1 MTCPAGSLTAEAATD
16 KLLSQQQDV
25 HGLLIQ
31 QQDGLCGLENSR
43 CGDGLEINGDNRL
56 VDSI

>member
-43 CGDGLEINGDNRL
+43 CGDGLDADAFVTTVI
-56 VDSI
+56 